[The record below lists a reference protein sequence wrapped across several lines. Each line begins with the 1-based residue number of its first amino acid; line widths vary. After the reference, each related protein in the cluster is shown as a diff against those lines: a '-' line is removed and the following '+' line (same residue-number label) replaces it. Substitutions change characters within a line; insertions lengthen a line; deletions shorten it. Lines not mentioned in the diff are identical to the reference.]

1 MYCRNNQ
8 FLNIAFL
15 YLHFMKHFFLLSS
28 NVSSPSVF
36 VFSRAV
42 FFWVIW
48 QLWRTNFYLH
58 PNCLRLTTFRSLT
71 LAWVIA
77 QLEISAYKS
86 LDIWVFFLPVCK
98 DVVLI
103 STITF
108 YIVLVSDLTGSRKW
122 FLKACLQWCLATVI
136 ARLHPWD

>member
-1 MYCRNNQ
+1 MPFCTYISWNISFYSLQMRHHHQCLS
-8 FLNIAFL
+8 FLGLF
-15 YLHFMKHFFLLSS
+15 
-28 NVSSPSVF
+28 
-36 VFSRAV
+36 

-98 DVVLI
+98 DVVVI

-136 ARLHPWD
+136 TRLHPWD